1 MSAPHAKLEAVRSA
15 LSGMGSVAVAFSGGT
30 DSAFL
35 LDVAREVL
43 GGRAVAIT
51 ARIHSVPAAEL
62 AGARAFCAERG
73 VRHIIFEQDELA
85 IPGFADN
92 TADRCYICK
101 KALFSRMLGIA
112 AAEGCAVLADGSNT
126 DDEGDYR
133 PGMRALGELGIR
145 SPLREAGLAKADIRA
160 LSRERGLATWDK
172 PSAACLS
179 SRIPYGEAITAEKLA
194 RIEAAEDYLHTLG
207 FSQLR
212 VRSHG
217 DLARI
222 ELPVGDIERAASLAR
237 TIAAHLEGLG
247 FAYVALD
254 LEGFRSGSMNE
265 TLT

>member
-1 MSAPHAKLEAVRSA
+1 MNALHAKSEALRSA
-15 LSGMGSVAVAFSGGT
+15 LSNMGHVVVAFSGGT
-30 DSAFL
+30 DSALL
-35 LDVAREVL
+35 LDVARETL
-43 GGRAVAIT
+43 GERAIAIT
-51 ARIHSVPAAEL
+51 ACIHSLPAAEL

-73 VRHIIFEQDELA
+73 IRHIVVEQDELA

-101 KALFSRMLGIA
+101 KTLFSRMLEIA
-112 AAEGCAVLADGSNT
+112 AAEGCAVLADGSNV

-133 PGMRALGELGIR
+133 PGMRALTELGIR

-179 SRIPYGEAITAEKLA
+179 SRIPYGETITAEKLA

-217 DLARI
+217 TLARI
-222 ELPVGDIERAASLAR
+222 ELPVGDIERGASLAR
-237 TIAAHLEGLG
+237 AIAARLRELG
-247 FAYVALD
+247 FAYATLD

-265 TLT
+265 IL